1 MGRRESWLAA
11 GLLFLAAA
19 AAPAAIQTVTIG
31 ELYDGGTVNL
41 APGDTL
47 EVRFGACPA
56 DCSWATAFV
65 DESILKPAVGG
76 AAAATP
82 TFRYTAVTL
91 GTSSLGLACRKA
103 SDPKAAPGGL
113 FRVLVVVKEQVLPRG
128 FLLEAPDNASDI
140 FLTQG
145 DAIQVK
151 LPANP
156 STGYSWSISSN
167 APGVLQPMGDPK
179 YEPASKPMPG
189 AGGSQ
194 TFGFRVVAGGSAFL
208 ELVYRRPSETET
220 PPARR
225 WGIFLAAASVAST
238 AP

>member
-1 MGRRESWLAA
+1 VSWLAS
-11 GLLFLAAA
+11 GLLAAA
-19 AAPAAIQTVTIG
+19 AAASGAIQTVTIG
-31 ELYDGGTVNL
+31 DMYDGGTVNL

-47 EVRFGACPA
+47 EIRFGGCPS
-56 DCSWATAFV
+56 DCAWATAFS
-65 DESILKPAVGG
+65 DAAILKPVGDAG
-76 AAAATP
+76 KP
-82 TFRYTAVTL
+82 GSSVFRFQAVTA
-91 GTSSLGLACRKA
+91 GTSSLGLACRKPA
-103 SDPKAAPGGL
+103 EPKAPPGGL
-113 FRVLVVVKEQVLPRG
+113 FRVLVVVKDQVLPRG
-128 FLLEAPDNASDI
+128 FLLEEPDDASDI

-156 STGYSWSISSN
+156 STGYSWSVVSN
-167 APGVLQPMGDPK
+167 APGVLQPLGDPK
-179 YEPASKPMPG
+179 FEPAAKPMPG

-208 ELVYRRPSETET
+208 ELVYRRPSEADV

-225 WGIFLAAASVAST
+225 WGIFLVAASVSST